1 MSTRKKILT
10 IGAIAVIAAVLTFG
24 IVNAVT
30 ARQHATS
37 STAAVTSPAT
47 ITTGGPRETVTMPA
61 LPPVTITA
69 TVTVAPPAPP
79 AAASIGEGIYKVGD
93 AIPAGRYKTE
103 GASSCYYA
111 RLKNDSG
118 DFSAIIANNN
128 LTGPGSTTVKAGEF
142 FEISGSCKWTVV
154 K

>member
-1 MSTRKKILT
+1 MSTRKKVLT
-10 IGAIAVIAAVLTFG
+10 VAAIAFIAAVLTFG
-24 IVNAVT
+24 IVNVQA

-37 STAAVTSPAT
+37 EAAVTSPAT
-47 ITTGGPRETVTMPA
+47 ITSGAPRETVTMPA
-61 LPPVTITA
+61 LPPVTATI

-128 LTGPGSTTVKAGEF
+128 LTGPGSTTLKAGEY
-142 FEISGSCKWTVV
+142 FEISGGCKWTVV